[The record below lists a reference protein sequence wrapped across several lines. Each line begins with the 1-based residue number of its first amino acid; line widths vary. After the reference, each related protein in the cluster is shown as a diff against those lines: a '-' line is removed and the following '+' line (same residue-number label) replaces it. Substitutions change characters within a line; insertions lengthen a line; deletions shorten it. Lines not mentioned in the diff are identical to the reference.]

1 MSKKTKTIQS
11 SDDFEFD
18 FFKSYD
24 CKYKVFTSAGLE
36 NKNELWVQQYV
47 GMYEDV
53 QDHKLGKITDKKY
66 IDIYNNEG
74 EGMCLYHLNT
84 DEYVKLSKYISK
96 QEETS
101 KRCRTI
107 GKTIEANAID
117 SNLDEPN
124 TWISELCDWFI
135 KNEFDIPLSKEIKLA
150 IYQEF
155 EILFNKFYND
165 ENADPTEVKSIL
177 NDKDRWKNPSK
188 YLADAKKKHGLSTL
202 ELKQHPGFSWVDPKG
217 TAID

>member
-1 MSKKTKTIQS
+1 MGL
-11 SDDFEFD
+11 FEYSE
-18 FFKSYD
+18 SYD
-24 CKYKVFTSAGLE
+24 CKYKVYTKASIQ
-36 NKNELWVQQYV
+36 NKNELWVEQYL
-47 GMYEDV
+47 GIHEDIEY
-53 QDHKLGKITDKKY
+53 HKPRKITDKKY
-66 IDIYNNEG
+66 IDIFNNEG
-74 EGMCLYHLNT
+74 EGMCLYHLNE

-101 KRCRTI
+101 KRCRKI

-117 SNLDEPN
+117 NNLEEPN
-124 TWISELCDWFI
+124 NFIYELSEWFI

-155 EILFNKFYND
+155 EILFNKFYNNK
-165 ENADPTEVKSIL
+165 NADPTEVKSIL

-202 ELKQHPGFSWVDPKG
+202 ELKKHPGFSWVDPKG
-217 TAID
+217 TTKD